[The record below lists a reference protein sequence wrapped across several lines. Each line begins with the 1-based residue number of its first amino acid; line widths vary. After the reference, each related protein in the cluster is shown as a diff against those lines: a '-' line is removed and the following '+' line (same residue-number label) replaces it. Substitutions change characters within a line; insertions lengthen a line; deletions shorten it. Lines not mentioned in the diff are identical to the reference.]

1 MKKVILALSV
11 MGLMTACGS
20 SNETEAPKTKTDS
33 TAVSTVDTTVS
44 VTVTATDSVSTDSV
58 VVSATK

>member
-20 SNETEAPKTKTDS
+20 STETEVPKTKTDS

-44 VTVTATDSVSTDSV
+44 YCNSYRFS
-58 VVSATK
+58 